1 MIQLRVPV
9 PRPLQAKFGKPLLT
23 KTMNTSDPREAD
35 RRAEPYR
42 AAWNAE
48 FERLR
53 ADNDALPDL
62 PTLAVTRTYAPTLA
76 KLEASRRTVPDDD
89 AACSEHLEK
98 RAAELRKLTRW
109 RADGRHDAWEAV
121 ADRMI
126 EKNKL
131 PIEKGSEEYT
141 KLVETIADSLID
153 AYSVFNR
160 RSAGDLEA
168 EPRTET
174 VRQVLDRT
182 AKPAEAGETVM
193 ELFERY
199 GAQRIAEKRKRLD
212 GVNQDRKKLQLF
224 MEFVGEGRS
233 AASIEQRDVLNFRFA
248 IEALPGKFKGQRE
261 YRGLSI
267 AQAVEKARS
276 LNVPTLAKTT
286 VNSYIAALSGFFD
299 WLHELGYVGRNPC
312 DGVAYR
318 LLKGQNPRP
327 TFSTEQLNEILTSP
341 LFTGFQA
348 DGKEHLKG
356 NVRADD
362 WRYWIPLVCLFSGAR
377 LGEIAQLRTDD
388 VRKERGLWF
397 MHLRHDEATGQTTK
411 SGMSRAA
418 PIHSKLIELGF
429 LDFHERQVKRA
440 GEDGNQAMFPEL
452 EKNARGQISGKV
464 GRWWRDYLEA
474 IGLKNG
480 GDGYGSHSFRHTM
493 ADLLRDEAELLDNDI
508 AVALGHNQKTTTSG
522 YGRLKQGTVTRLQ
535 SYFEA
540 VRFEGVDFSHLKRE
554 AVMASL

>member
-23 KTMNTSDPREAD
+23 KTMDTSDPREAD

-62 PTLAVTRTYAPTLA
+62 ATLVVTRTYAPTLA
-76 KLEASRRTVPDDD
+76 KLEASRRNVPDDD
-89 AACSEHLEK
+89 AAYSDHLEK

-109 RADGRHDAWEAV
+109 RADGMHSEWEAV

-126 EKNKL
+126 EKNNL
-131 PIEKGSEEYT
+131 PIEKGSEEYA
-141 KLVETIADSLID
+141 KFVEAIGDNLID
-153 AYSVFNR
+153 AYSVFTR

-168 EPRTET
+168 EPRSET
-174 VRQVLDRT
+174 VRQVLNQT
-182 AKPAEAGETVM
+182 ANPAPPGETLM

-199 GAQRIAEKRKRLD
+199 GAQRMAEKRKRLD
-212 GVNQDRKKLQLF
+212 GVNQDRKKLSLF
-224 MEFVGEGRS
+224 LEFVGEKRS
-233 AASIEQRDVLNFRFA
+233 PASIEQRDVLNFRFA
-248 IEALPGKFKGQRE
+248 IEALPTKFKERRD

-267 AQAVEKARS
+267 AQAVEKARK
-276 LNVPTLAKTT
+276 LDVPPLAKTT
-286 VNSYIAALSGFFD
+286 VNSYISALSGFFD
-299 WLHELGYVGRNPC
+299 WLQELGYVPRNPC

-327 TFSTEQLNEILTSP
+327 TFSTEQLNEILKSP
-341 LFTGFQA
+341 VFTGFQE

-356 NVRADD
+356 NMRADD

-388 VRKERGLWF
+388 VRKERGVWF
-397 MHLRHDEATGQTTK
+397 MHLRHDEATEQSTK
-411 SGMSRAA
+411 SGFSRAA

-429 LDFHERQVKRA
+429 LKFHERQVKRA
-440 GEDGNQAMFPEL
+440 AGADQAMFPEL
-452 EKNARGQISGKV
+452 DKNARGQISGKV

-474 IGLKNG
+474 IGIKDG

-493 ADLLRDEAELLDNDI
+493 ADFLRDEAELLDNDI

-535 SYFEA
+535 NYFEA
-540 VRFEGVDFSHLKRE
+540 VRFEGVDFSPLPR
-554 AVMASL
+554 AAAATASL